1 MGKYPEWIEEARKG
15 NYYADK
21 IDVRPIM
28 RLYERIAELEAM
40 IEYHVEDKCRLN
52 SAKTQT
58 IVELREELFNTTADL
73 ETAEAQLDNAK
84 LVQEMSKEWER
95 KYFKQKKQL
104 DAVRILCPYPAG
116 DYESEVRVITEHAI
130 QQALEPKESE

>member
-1 MGKYPEWIEEARKG
+1 MMDKKKEECMACIG
-15 NYYADK
+15 FDGEHTCEDYALLQDVIKHKDVCRECAEKDK
-21 IDVRPIM
+21 
-28 RLYERIAELEAM
+28 RIA
-40 IEYHVEDKCRLN
+40 D
-52 SAKTQT
+52 
-58 IVELREELFNTTADL
+58 LREELFQKTADL

-130 QQALEPKESE
+130 QQALEPK